1 MLNNDNISS
10 NKMKIN
16 DFKIDL
22 TKPKIVSTYPFNGF
36 QDLINSPILSIKF
49 NEMMDLKSIYTNSL
63 NGDCSG
69 SILLSSDNFS
79 TCIALHEPKSEDSIE
94 FIIEPESFLEY
105 ATRYK
110 LKISSE
116 INDEAGNTSDNET
129 IINFRTEPGKFI
141 RHYGT
146 QGNDVTNSLVI
157 DNEENIILVGHVEGI
172 LEYSNC
178 HEKLLNASSYD
189 GIIIKIKKMGFVI
202 GFGK

>member
-1 MLNNDNISS
+1 
-10 NKMKIN
+10 
-16 DFKIDL
+16 
-22 TKPKIVSTYPFNGF
+22 
-36 QDLINSPILSIKF
+36 
-49 NEMMDLKSIYTNSL
+49 
-63 NGDCSG
+63 
-69 SILLSSDNFS
+69 ILLSSDNFS

-146 QGNDVTNSLVI
+146 PGNDVTNSIAI
-157 DNEENIILVGHVEGI
+157 DSEKNIILVGHVEGI

-178 HEKLLNASSYD
+178 HEKLLNASSFD
-189 GIIIKIKKMGFVI
+189 GIIIKIKKNGICDWIRQIGSKGNSEKLDDKINDVAVDSENNIYVTGYTTGYLAKENTNNKDVFV
-202 GFGK
+202 